1 MSGSSMDIFE
11 AKNIKP
17 MLIAENVAPFDSPDW
32 LYELKGD
39 GVRAVAYLN
48 KDGLELRNKR
58 NFTLT
63 HLFPELAEVHRQA
76 KGRCILDC
84 ELVVLRD
91 GKTSFEDIQ
100 SRVISTDTFKA
111 KIKAGQYPA
120 SLIAFDI
127 LYLDGEQLTGLPL
140 IERKEILRK
149 TVADSPRLA
158 VAPYLLEHGTAFF
171 EAVKEKGLEG
181 IVGKKIDSRYYFG
194 KETKDWKKI
203 KALMDDDFVVLG
215 YIRKDGGMT
224 SIVLGQYDK
233 GGVMRYQ
240 GHVTLG
246 VGGEN
251 FRRIAKHMRAEGPH
265 CPIPSG
271 NENAVWI
278 VPDLVCRVEFMYR
291 SESGAM
297 RQPVFR
303 GIRDDKTAAECV
315 RS

>member
-1 MSGSSMDIFE
+1 MDIFE
-11 AKNIKP
+11 EKNIKP

-39 GVRAVAYLN
+39 GVRAVAYLD

-63 HLFPELAEVHRQA
+63 HLFPELTQVHMQA
-76 KGRCILDC
+76 KDRCILDC
-84 ELVVLRD
+84 ELVVLRG

-100 SRVISTDTFKA
+100 SRVITTDTFKA

-127 LYLDGEQLTGLPL
+127 LYGGGEQFTSLPL
-140 IERKEILRK
+140 LERKEILRK
-149 TVADSPRLA
+149 TVTDSQRLA
-158 VAPYLLEHGTAFF
+158 VAPYIMERGIDFF
-171 EAVKEKGLEG
+171 ELVKGKGMEG
-181 IVGKKIDSRYYFG
+181 IVGKKIDSKYYFG

-203 KALMDDDFVVLG
+203 KALQDDDFVVLG
-215 YIRKDGGMT
+215 YIRKDKGMT
-224 SIVLGQYDK
+224 SIVLGQYGK
-233 GGVMRYQ
+233 SGNMEYQ

-246 VGGEN
+246 VGGDN
-251 FRRIAKHMRAEGPH
+251 FRRIASHPKADAPP
-265 CPIPSG
+265 CPVPAG
-271 NENAVWI
+271 NENAIWI
-278 VPDLVCRVEFMYR
+278 APDFVCRVEFMYR

-303 GIRDDKTAAECV
+303 GLRDDKTAVECI
-315 RS
+315 RK

>member
-39 GVRAVAYLN
+39 GVRAVAYLD

-63 HLFPELAEVHRQA
+63 HLFPELAEIHRQA

-91 GKTSFEDIQ
+91 GKTSFEDVQ
-100 SRVISTDTFKA
+100 SRVISTDIFKA
-111 KIKAGQYPA
+111 KIKASQHPA

-127 LYLDGEQLTGLPL
+127 LYLDGGQLTGLPL
-140 IERKEILRK
+140 IERK
-149 TVADSPRLA
+149 VDSPRLA
-158 VAPYLLEHGTAFF
+158 VAPYLSEHGTAFF
-171 EAVKEKGLEG
+171 EAVKAKGLEG

-251 FRRIAKHMRAEGPH
+251 FKQIANHTRVEGPP

-271 NENAVWI
+271 NENAAWI

>member
-1 MSGSSMDIFE
+1 MDIFE

-39 GVRAVAYLN
+39 GVRAVAYLD

-63 HLFPELAEVHRQA
+63 HLFPELAEVHRQT

-91 GKTSFEDIQ
+91 GKTSFEDVQ
-100 SRVISTDTFKA
+100 SRVISTDTFRA
-111 KIKAGQYPA
+111 KIKAAQHPA
-120 SLIAFDI
+120 SLIAFDL
-127 LYLDGEQLTGLPL
+127 LYLDGGQLTGLPL

-149 TVADSPRLA
+149 TVVDSPRLA
-158 VAPYLLEHGTAFF
+158 VAPYLSEYGTAFF
-171 EAVKEKGLEG
+171 EAVKAKGLEG

-215 YIRKDGGMT
+215 YLRKDGGMT
-224 SIVLGQYDK
+224 SIVLGQYDQ
-233 GGVMRYQ
+233 GGSMRYQ

-251 FRRIAKHMRAEGPH
+251 FRQIANHAHAEGPP
-265 CPIPSG
+265 CPVPIG
-271 NENAVWI
+271 NESAVWI

-303 GIRDDKTAAECV
+303 GMRDDKTAVECV
-315 RS
+315 RG